1 MDRLVDPDPDSL
13 NEPQRAAVTHPAGPL
28 LILAGAGSGK
38 TRVLTMRIA
47 DLVGRRGA
55 APDRV
60 LALTF
65 TNKAAREMRGRL
77 RELLPPA
84 TPAQGGVWVG
94 TFHAVATRILR
105 QHPEAIGYR
114 PGFAIFDEEDQRSL
128 LKRALADLEVDPKEH
143 QVAGLA
149 AKISRAKAELRGPDD
164 LDRRTPGNAV
174 LKAVYERYQQ
184 LARESNGMDFDDLLC
199 NLAVLLRSDG
209 QDGQDGQDGRGG
221 QDGQDGQDGRGG
233 QDGQDGQDAN
243 PAAHWRKRFQHVL
256 VDEFQDTNRAQYA
269 LLGLLADPQTR
280 SLTVVGDDDQSIYA
294 FRGADLRNV
303 LDFQRDFPD
312 AHVVKL
318 EQNYRSTQAILDVA
332 HHVIE
337 KNEERMPKRLWT
349 ARREGHK
356 PILLL
361 SQEDADE
368 AAWVTDEILKLRRDA
383 GWALADIAILFRTN
397 AQSRVYERALL
408 ERRIPY
414 HLVGGLRFWDRREV
428 KDVVAYLR
436 FLANPADAVSFD
448 RIANVPRRRISER
461 TAQAAI
467 AAASDGGTSILDV
480 CGTPTSV
487 PVRADAQ
494 QALGGFHGQVAPL
507 VAEAGRRTPSELVQL
522 VLRYCNLTDH
532 YADGSAGAG
541 ARLDNLEELRE
552 LARDY
557 DHMAAPA
564 GLERLLTDVA
574 LTTDADEVG
583 GRRDQVTLITL
594 HMVKGLEFPVVFLT
608 GLEDKLLPHERAFE
622 ETGGLEEERRLCYV
636 GITRA
641 RRRLYLTTANQRTI
655 FARTVQLASSQF
667 LHDVPGELLDLVAQD
682 GHRSH
687 TLAARVR
694 RAAGRES
701 A

>member
-55 APDRV
+55 DPDRV

-65 TNKAAREMRGRL
+65 TNKAAREMRARL

-84 TPAQGGVWVG
+84 RPASTGQTGQTGQTGRGGVWVG

-105 QHPEAIGYR
+105 QHPEEIGYR
-114 PGFAIFDEEDQRSL
+114 PGFAIFDEEDSRSL

-199 NLAVLLRSDG
+199 NLAVLLRSG
-209 QDGQDGQDGRGG
+209 SQDS
-221 QDGQDGQDGRGG
+221 
-233 QDGQDGQDAN
+233 QDGQDASSG
-243 PAAHWRKRFQHVL
+243 AHWRARFQHVL

-269 LLGLLADPQTR
+269 LLGLLAEPQTR

-294 FRGADLRNV
+294 FRGADIRNV
-303 LDFQRDFPD
+303 LDFQRDYPD
-312 AHVVKL
+312 ARVVKL

-361 SQEDADE
+361 SGEDADE

-408 ERRIPY
+408 ERRVPY

-467 AAASDGGTSILDV
+467 AAASEGGTSILDV
-480 CGTPTSV
+480 CGTPTAV
-487 PVRADAQ
+487 PVRTDAQ
-494 QALGGFHGQVAPL
+494 QALKGFHGQVAPL

-557 DHMAAPA
+557 DHLAAPA

-574 LTTDADEVG
+574 LTTDADEVD

-622 ETGGLEEERRLCYV
+622 ELGGLEEERRLCYV
-636 GITRA
+636 GVTRA

-667 LHDVPGELLDLVAQD
+667 LHDVPGELLDLVAQE

-701 A
+701 V